1 MSMLERNRRRK
12 EKKQQEPSVMPE
24 SNKPQATVE
33 QSLPATGDVNTPDPV
48 PVQTQVQSPALS
60 PAESRVIND
69 TPNPLTPPSA
79 TIAST
84 ATAPDLTIAKD
95 NTPEW
100 VKAGSYEDLVKINPN
115 VSRGQYAY
123 ELAKYR
129 REQGQP
135 DMTYQ
140 EWANIIKNQDPFETE
155 AERKKR
161 ENRMKRAY
169 ILNGVGSVLGNL
181 VNYVRTRN
189 GHVAMN
195 LDDGSQGYNRL
206 DRLRLGR
213 EQLARSNAK
222 DYLGIIAQ
230 DRAERAKAEA
240 AEAARQQRER
250 DYQYK
255 EARLKIDIENAK
267 NERERKAAADEL
279 AKLKFKYQ
287 QEKDAAT
294 QKETRRHNLA
304 TESIS
309 RERLNDGGGTSGY
322 DVGTSVTSSE
332 GNIMVR
338 KKPLSQEEA
347 QQIVMS
353 TREGQ
358 DASYQAMFR
367 KKTATVNDSGQTV
380 RTGDVD
386 WVEMASW
393 LMSQQRVPENELESR
408 GFRKWNG
415 EQKKAKTVNGFDSGN
430 KTNSKTIEG
439 FG

>member
-24 SNKPQATVE
+24 SYKPQASVE

-48 PVQTQVQSPALS
+48 PVQTQAQSPALS

-155 AERKKR
+155 AERQKR

-181 VNYVRTRN
+181 VNYVRARN

-294 QKETRRHNLA
+294 QKETRRHHIA
-304 TESIS
+304 TENIS
-309 RERLNDGGGTSGY
+309 RERARNGGSGSNKY
-322 DVGTSVTSSE
+322 LELETSE
-332 GNIMVR
+332 GR
-338 KKPLSQEEA
+338 KRYTPGEHGSNWIHRAYQEMLKQPDGKNYEVVKFFGSGSSA
-347 QQIVMS
+347 PTEQEM
-353 TREGQ
+353 
-358 DASYQAMFR
+358 YQAIT
-367 KKTATVNDSGQTV
+367 KYN
-380 RTGDVD
+380 
-386 WVEMASW
+386 E
-393 LMSQQRVPENELESR
+393 SQWKNKYKSSR
-408 GFRKWNG
+408 YG
-415 EQKKAKTVNGFDSGN
+415 SGN
-430 KTNSKTIEG
+430 NDKPPLD
-439 FG
+439 